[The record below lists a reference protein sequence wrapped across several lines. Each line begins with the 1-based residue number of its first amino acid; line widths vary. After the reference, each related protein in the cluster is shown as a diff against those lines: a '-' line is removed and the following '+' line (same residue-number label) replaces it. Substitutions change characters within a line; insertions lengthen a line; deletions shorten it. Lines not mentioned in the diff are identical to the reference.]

1 MKPQFLKLM
10 EWFNPLQPGV
20 AYLYPLTTSENLE
33 KQHRAV
39 MAWDSLRQSPQKRF
53 QNYLT
58 TIFHGLLQ
66 K

>member
-1 MKPQFLKLM
+1 MIQKIYIQTWTLPHVLISIMKPQFLKLM

-39 MAWDSLRQSPQKRF
+39 M
-53 QNYLT
+53 
-58 TIFHGLLQ
+58 G
-66 K
+66 